1 MIIKELFRFVGTKIK
16 QKSNTKQILYLS
28 RFQEIDI
35 AQRCMNR
42 EFLKIKKSEKIY
54 RKKCKV
60 LKISDK
66 NFSVV
71 FVGLVDEW
79 LNSNINY

>member
-1 MIIKELFRFVGTKIK
+1 ML
-16 QKSNTKQILYLS
+16 
-28 RFQEIDI
+28 
-35 AQRCMNR
+35 QRCMNR
-42 EFLKIKKSEKIY
+42 EFLKIKKSEKNLQ
-54 RKKCKV
+54 KKCKV